1 MNTQQTI
8 SQLQQFRQELYQ
20 LLPARRD
27 TLLDLLD
34 ALSGSPHAHSVVEL
48 SQSPLFRRGYSSIT
62 DAIDQFF
69 QASQPECAEAERP
82 AWNKVLAQLVG
93 RYLPVPQQR
102 RFWLFGTDVVPVS
115 RPFART
121 LEDRSFVYQ
130 PNPVGSNKPVTIG
143 HHYSVLAFL
152 PEKGQPDA
160 PPWVVPLDVQR
171 VQSHGTA
178 RVIGAEQLKALLE
191 DVTQPFYAALC
202 VQVTDSA
209 YSGASYLGQ
218 LGAQRNLVCVTRA
231 ADNRVFYRQFLAEA
245 RETGPGHPRWY
256 GVAFDLKE
264 DTTWGPPDATAETTF
279 TTKRQHTYRVKL
291 QGWYNLLMRGK
302 QNLPMHRYPFTLIR
316 ATVVDEQGQ
325 PVFQRALWLIVSG
338 ERRGEL
344 SLLEAWDAYR
354 QRYDL
359 EHFFR
364 FGKQRLLMAAYQTPE
379 VEHEENWLTLVQ
391 LATVQLWLACDLAD
405 VQMRPWERYLPQRAS
420 AVASPSQVQRNWE
433 RIIRLIGTPA
443 QPPKRRGNAL
453 GRAKGAYP
461 ERRPRRPVV
470 KKSARTASLRV
481 SARC

>member
-1 MNTQQTI
+1 MNTEPII
-8 SQLQQFRQELYQ
+8 SRLQQFRQELYQ
-20 LLPARRD
+20 LLPSRRD

-34 ALSGSPHAHSVVEL
+34 ALSGSPHARSVVEL
-48 SQSPLFRRGYSSIT
+48 SQSPLFRREYSSIT

-69 QASQPECAEAERP
+69 HASQPERAEAERQ

-93 RYLPVPQQR
+93 RYLPVPRQR

-121 LEDRSFVYQ
+121 LKDRSFVYQ

-152 PEKGQPDA
+152 PEKGHPDD

-171 VQSHGTA
+171 VQSHVTA
-178 RVIGAEQLKALLE
+178 RVVGAEQLKALLE
-191 DVTQPFYAALC
+191 DVTQSFHAALC
-202 VQVTDSA
+202 VQVADSA

-231 ADNRVFYRQFLAEA
+231 ADNRVFYRQFPVEA
-245 RETGPGHPRWY
+245 HEPGQGHPRWY
-256 GVAFDLKE
+256 GVAFDLK
-264 DTTWGPPDATAETTF
+264 DAAIWGPPDTTAEATF
-279 TTKRQHTYRVKL
+279 TTKRQHTYRVHL

-302 QNLPMHRYPFTLIR
+302 QNLPMHHYPFTLIR

-325 PVFQRALWLIVSG
+325 PVFQRALWLIVLG

-405 VQMRPWERYLPQRAS
+405 VQVCPWERYLPRPS
-420 AVASPSQVQRNWE
+420 GVASPSQVQRTWE
-433 RIIRLIGTPA
+433 RIIRRIGTPA
-443 QPPKRRGNAL
+443 QPPKRRGNAP
-453 GRAKGAYP
+453 GRAKGTCP

-470 KKSARTASLRV
+470 KKSAHTAARRV
-481 SARC
+481 

>member
-8 SQLQQFRQELYQ
+8 SRLQQFRQELYQ

-34 ALSGSPHAHSVVEL
+34 ALASSPHTNSVVEL

-62 DAIDQFF
+62 DAIDEFF
-69 QASQPECAEAERP
+69 QASQPERAEAERQ
-82 AWNKVLAQLVG
+82 AWNTVLAQLIG

-102 RFWLFGTDVVPVS
+102 RFWLFGTDVVPVA

-152 PEKGQPDA
+152 PEKGQPDD
-160 PPWVVPLDVQR
+160 PPWVVPLNVRR
-171 VQSHGTA
+171 VQSRVPA
-178 RVIGAEQLKALLE
+178 RRVGAEQLKALLE
-191 DVTQPFYAALC
+191 DVTQPFHAALC
-202 VQVTDSA
+202 VQVADSA

-231 ADNRVFYRQFLAEA
+231 ADNRVFYRQFLADAGETEA
-245 RETGPGHPRWY
+245 GHPRWY
-256 GVAFDLKE
+256 GVAFDLK
-264 DTTWGPPDATAETTF
+264 DSSTWRSPDVTAETTF
-279 TTKRQHTYRVKL
+279 TTKRRHTHRVKL
-291 QGWYNLLMRGK
+291 QGWHNLLMRGK

-316 ATVVDEQGQ
+316 ATVIDEQGQ
-325 PVFQRALWLIVSG
+325 PVFQRSLWLIVLG

-344 SLLEAWDAYR
+344 SLCEAWDAYR

-364 FGKQRLLMAAYQTPE
+364 FGKQRLLMTKSQTPE

-391 LATVQLWLACDLAD
+391 LATVQLWLACDLAE
-405 VQMRPWERYLPQRAS
+405 VQVRPWECYLPQRAS
-420 AVASPSQVQRNWE
+420 GVASPSQVQRNWE
-433 RIIRLIGTPA
+433 RIIRRIGTPA
-443 QPPKRRGNAL
+443 QPPKRRGNAP
-453 GRAKGAYP
+453 GRAQGACP
-461 ERRPRRPVV
+461 ERRPRRPVI

-481 SARC
+481 